1 MPHLRPPRDAQRGR
15 VYEWEER
22 IVAPR
27 DRTFIAFP
35 GAQAMVNAIWTEL
48 GLRYPPRVEPLP
60 RQATATVASAN
71 RLSVYLPPRT
81 ASWCLLHELA
91 HVLSSAEDGHSD
103 GHGPVFLGLYVQL
116 LVRYMRLD
124 QTELLTSLRGAG
136 LRVTPDAR
144 PVFLDP

>member
-27 DRTFIAFP
+27 DRTVIAFP
-35 GAQAMVNAIWTEL
+35 EAQAMVNAIWAEL

-71 RLSVYLPPRT
+71 RLSVFLPQRT

-91 HVLSSAEDGHSD
+91 HVLSSTDDGHSD
-103 GHGPVFLGLYVQL
+103 GHGPIFLGLYVQL
-116 LVRYMRLD
+116 LVRYMRFE
-124 QTELLTSLRGAG
+124 QTDLLTSLHDAG
-136 LRVTPDAR
+136 LRVAPDAR